1 MTDIQAI
8 DTHEKFM
15 GVMRKYIEGQGGSDK
30 VRKQLDE
37 LRLYSTGIDREVRVS
52 IPEAALLGVFHACL
66 EELITIYEQNPSNND

>member
-15 GVMRKYIEGQGGSDK
+15 GVMREYIEGQGGSDK

-37 LRLYSTGIDREVRVS
+37 LRLYSTGIDREVRVT

-66 EELITIYEQNPSNND
+66 EELITIYDQDTNNND

>member
-8 DTHEKFM
+8 DTHVKFM
-15 GVMRKYIEGQGGSDK
+15 GVMREYIEGQGGSDK

-37 LRLYSTGIDREVRVS
+37 LRLYSTGIDREVRVT

-66 EELITIYEQNPSNND
+66 EELITIYEQNPNINE